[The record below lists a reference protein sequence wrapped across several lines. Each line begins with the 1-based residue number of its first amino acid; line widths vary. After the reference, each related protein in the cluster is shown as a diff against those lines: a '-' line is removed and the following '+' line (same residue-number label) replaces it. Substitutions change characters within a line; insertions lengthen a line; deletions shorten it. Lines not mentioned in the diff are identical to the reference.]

1 MINKSFESE
10 LQQINN
16 QWKSKS
22 RIYGEVIELW
32 IENNLPC
39 SCHGIFITQPAN
51 QKSIDSTCNKC
62 SKNIQIKSSS
72 KPFKINRN
80 NELKILGAEFT
91 TTLNSVNSNL
101 NWDLMLVYY
110 NKDENFVEEIK
121 LVKSKDISYKNVIPR
136 KPLGQNARRAGWQGC
151 YLVFSADVVEDLL
164 S

>member
-1 MINKSFESE
+1 MINKSFEE
-10 LQQINN
+10 EIQQINN
-16 QWKSKS
+16 KWKSKS

-32 IENNLPC
+32 VENNLPC
-39 SCHGIFITQPAN
+39 SCNGKLITQPAN

-62 SKNIQIKSSS
+62 GKNIQIKSSS
-72 KPFKINRN
+72 KQFKINRK

-101 NWDLMLVYY
+101 NWDLMLVHY
-110 NKDENFVEEIK
+110 NKDENFVVEIK
-121 LVKSKDISYKNVIPR
+121 LVKSKNISYKNVIPR

-151 YLVFSADVVEDLL
+151 YLVFSEVVVEELL